1 MNMSLIEQIV
11 AYLESLPTIPGVK
24 YGYAMTTNGMLLDR
38 YMSFLAEKEVM
49 L

>member
-24 YGYAMTTNGMLLDR
+24 YGYAMTIMECCWIDICLSWQKR
-38 YMSFLAEKEVM
+38 K
-49 L
+49 